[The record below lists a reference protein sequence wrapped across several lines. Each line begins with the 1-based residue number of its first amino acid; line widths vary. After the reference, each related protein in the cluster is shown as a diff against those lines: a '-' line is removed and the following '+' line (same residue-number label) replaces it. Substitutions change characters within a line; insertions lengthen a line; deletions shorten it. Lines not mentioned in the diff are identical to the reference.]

1 MQKVYL
7 TVFNDKGVFGGELN
21 VKESIGPTEVIA
33 LLKPHVCQV
42 AENNTVTVRPMRGLE
57 VNEEGFFTLI
67 RQQLLNAGVLEDNG
81 DFETGF
87 GNLRVNAKY
96 NPTAVG
102 FEMSFAITS
111 ELSGA
116 VVLSHTINAVAPG
129 ATLQENANWA
139 VGRLTEDAQ
148 GIRNL
153 VNQATEFLVGK
164 INDQVGDA
172 LVKAQIDEHAA
183 PAERPEPA
191 QPETAPA
198 IQRPRVDSPVNV
210 TPATPSRQQIAKQL
224 IEANKGESVKVSIP
238 LAVEDRPLQTVV
250 VELDSSMLQRIA
262 DEGVVTT
269 ILGKFDSAVIMND
282 AIAIPDGKGYL
293 MKIRQ
298 AFEDHGIVTISVT
311 PRSPASMTNEAA
323 ITSILS
329 L

>member
-1 MQKVYL
+1 MQKVFL

-21 VKESIGPTEVIA
+21 VKETFGAAEVIA

-57 VNEEGFFTLI
+57 VNEEGFFNLI
-67 RQQLLNAGVLEDNG
+67 RQELLSAGVLEDNG
-81 DFETGF
+81 DFETGY
-87 GNLRVNAKY
+87 GNLRVNAKF
-96 NPTAVG
+96 NPVG
-102 FEMSFAITS
+102 AGFDMSFVITN
-111 ELSGA
+111 ETSGA
-116 VVLSHTINAVAPG
+116 VLLSHTVNVVSPG
-129 ATLQENANWA
+129 ASLRENANWA
-139 VGRLTEDAQ
+139 VNRLTEEAQ

-153 VNQATEFLVGK
+153 VNQATEFLVNK

-172 LVKAQIDEHAA
+172 LVKEQLTEHV
-183 PAERPEPA
+183 PAEKPEPA
-191 QPETAPA
+191 QPQTAPVLE
-198 IQRPRVDSPVNV
+198 RPRVD
-210 TPATPSRQQIAKQL
+210 ALTPSRQQIAKQL
-224 IEANKGESVKVSIP
+224 VEANKGESVKVAIP

-250 VELDSSMLQRIA
+250 VELDQNVVQRIS

-298 AFEDHGIVTISVT
+298 AFEDHGIATISVT
-311 PRSPASMTNEAA
+311 PRAAASITGESN

>member
-1 MQKVYL
+1 MQKVFL

-21 VKESIGPTEVIA
+21 VKETFGAAEVIA

-57 VNEEGFFTLI
+57 VNEEGFFNLI
-67 RQQLLNAGVLEDNG
+67 RQELLSAGVLEDNG
-81 DFETGF
+81 DFETGY
-87 GNLRVNAKY
+87 GNLRVNAKF
-96 NPTAVG
+96 NPVG
-102 FEMSFAITS
+102 AGFDMSFVITN
-111 ELSGA
+111 ETSGA
-116 VVLSHTINAVAPG
+116 VLLSHTVNVVSPG
-129 ATLQENANWA
+129 ASLRENANWA
-139 VGRLTEDAQ
+139 VNRLTEEAQ

-153 VNQATEFLVGK
+153 VNQATEFLVNK
-164 INDQVGDA
+164 ISDQVGDA
-172 LVKAQIDEHAA
+172 LVKEQLTEHA
-183 PAERPEPA
+183 PAEKPEPA
-191 QPETAPA
+191 QPQTAPVLE
-198 IQRPRVDSPVNV
+198 RPRVD
-210 TPATPSRQQIAKQL
+210 ALTPSRQQIAKQL
-224 IEANKGESVKVSIP
+224 VEANKGESVKVAIP

-250 VELDSSMLQRIA
+250 VELDQNVVQRIS

-298 AFEDHGIVTISVT
+298 AFEDHGIATISVT
-311 PRSPASMTNEAA
+311 PRAAASITGESN

>member
-1 MQKVYL
+1 MQKVFL

-21 VKESIGPTEVIA
+21 VKETFGAAEVIA

-57 VNEEGFFTLI
+57 VNEEGFFNLI
-67 RQQLLNAGVLEDNG
+67 RQELLNAGVLEDNG
-81 DFETGF
+81 DFETGY
-87 GNLRVNAKY
+87 GNLRVNAKF
-96 NPTAVG
+96 NPVG
-102 FEMSFAITS
+102 EGFDMSFVITN
-111 ELSGA
+111 ETSGA
-116 VVLSHTINAVAPG
+116 VLLSHTVNVVSPG
-129 ATLQENANWA
+129 ASLRENANWA
-139 VGRLTEDAQ
+139 VNRLTEEAQ

-164 INDQVGDA
+164 INDQIGDA
-172 LVKAQIDEHAA
+172 LVKEQLTEHA
-183 PAERPEPA
+183 PAEKPAPA
-191 QPETAPA
+191 QPQTAPVLE
-198 IQRPRVDSPVNV
+198 RPRVDAP
-210 TPATPSRQQIAKQL
+210 TPSRQQIAKQL
-224 IEANKGESVKVSIP
+224 VEANKGESAKVAIP

-250 VELDSSMLQRIA
+250 VELDQSVVQRIS

-298 AFEDHGIVTISVT
+298 AFEDHGIATISVT
-311 PRSPASMTNEAA
+311 PRAAASIAGESN

>member
-7 TVFNDKGVFGGELN
+7 TVFNDKGVFGGDVL
-21 VKESIGPTEVIA
+21 VKENIGPTEVIA

-42 AENNTVTVRPMRGLE
+42 AENNTITVRPMRGLE
-57 VNEEGFFTLI
+57 VNEEGFFTLV

-116 VVLSHTINAVAPG
+116 VVLSHTINAVSPG

-172 LVKAQIDEHAA
+172 LVKAQIDEHAT
-183 PAERPEPA
+183 PAEKPEPA
-191 QPETAPA
+191 KPQSAPVLE
-198 IQRPRVDSPVNV
+198 RPRVDAPAAPL
-210 TPATPSRQQIAKQL
+210 TPTRQQIAKQL
-224 IEANKGESVKVSIP
+224 VDANKGEIVKVAIP
-238 LAVEDRPLQTVV
+238 LSVEDRDPQVIV
-250 VELDSSMLQRIA
+250 VEVEASMVERISA
-262 DEGVVTT
+262 EGVVTT
-269 ILGKFDSAVIMND
+269 ILGKFDSAVILGD
-282 AIAIPDGKGYL
+282 SIAIPDGKGYL

-298 AFEDHGIVTISVT
+298 AFEDHGIDTVSVT
-311 PRSPASMTNEAA
+311 PRSTASLTNEASVV
-323 ITSILS
+323 SILT